1 MGYLKGWS
9 DLQKFKKKEISAKKK
24 DGFVLALAVVI
35 LGVALTVASL
45 LIALG
50 AIQVS
55 NNNLLSSKVE
65 NQILCEQ
72 VEYDFLNLSEEK
84 FINHLINLGA
94 IQDNQNDNNF
104 KFENKIAIKVLNNFK
119 KIEIYEIKDGV
130 CILEVYKS

>member
-1 MGYLKGWS
+1 M
-9 DLQKFKKKEISAKKK
+9 QKFKKKEISAKKK

-119 KIEIYEIKDGV
+119 KLEIYEIKGGV
-130 CILEVYKS
+130 RILEIYKS

>member
-1 MGYLKGWS
+1 M
-9 DLQKFKKKEISAKKK
+9 QKFKKKEISAKKK
-24 DGFVLALAVVI
+24 DGFVLVLAVVI

-119 KIEIYEIKDGV
+119 KIEIYEIKDGGCV
-130 CILEVYKS
+130 LEVYKS